1 MTSLLDSTK
10 DRILAA
16 AEELFARTGVAR
28 TSLRAITA
36 LARVN
41 LAAVNYHFGS
51 KDGLVEEVYRRRL
64 EPLNRA
70 RLANLDRLEKRARKP
85 SLEAILEAFMTPV
98 ASLARDPAQGGP
110 TVMRLLG
117 QTHAEAEAP
126 FKAWFAGE
134 YRRVLERY
142 HAALCKALPGLPPED
157 VRWRLQ
163 FLVGALTYPVAERQL
178 VELVSGEAIDPDDVS
193 LVVQR
198 LLPFVAAGFRAP
210 SGTAQAAAR
219 TRAKTGAKTST
230 GRNGAR
236 RRHNGSRKREE

>member
-1 MTSLLDSTK
+1 LTSLLDSTK

-70 RLANLDRLEKRARKP
+70 RLANLDRLERRARKP
-85 SLEAILEAFMTPV
+85 SLEDVLEAFMRPV
-98 ASLARDPAQGGP
+98 AQLARDPAQGGP

-117 QTHAEAEAP
+117 QTHAEAEEP
-126 FKAWFAGE
+126 FIAWFAGE
-134 YRRVLERY
+134 YKRVLERY
-142 HAALCKALPGLPPED
+142 HAALCRTLPGIPPED

-178 VELVSGEAIDPDDVS
+178 VELVSGEAIDPADVNQ
-193 LVVQR
+193 VVER
-198 LLPFVAAGFRAP
+198 LLPFVAAGFRVPPAKP
-210 SGTAQAAAR
+210 GPARRAAR
-219 TRAKTGAKTST
+219 SRPKVTRNS
-230 GRNGAR
+230 
-236 RRHNGSRKREE
+236 

>member
-1 MTSLLDSTK
+1 MTSLLDSTR
-10 DRILAA
+10 DRIIVA

-51 KDGLVEEVYRRRL
+51 KEGLVEEVYRRRL
-64 EPLNRA
+64 EPLNHA
-70 RLANLDRLEKRARKP
+70 RLANLEKLEKRRRKP
-85 SLEAILEAFMTPV
+85 TLEEILEAFMSPV

-126 FKAWFAGE
+126 YKAWFAGE
-134 YRRVLERY
+134 YKRVLDRY
-142 HAALCKALPGLPPED
+142 HAALCRALPELPSED

-178 VELVSGEAIDPDDVS
+178 VELVSGESMNPEDVHQ
-193 LVVQR
+193 VVQR

-210 SGTAQAAAR
+210 VSVSKPG
-219 TRAKTGAKTST
+219 
-230 GRNGAR
+230 R
-236 RRHNGSRKREE
+236 RRLPARPTSSRKR

>member
-1 MTSLLDSTK
+1 MTSLIDSTK

-51 KDGLVEEVYRRRL
+51 KEGLVEEVYRRRL
-64 EPLNRA
+64 EPLNHA
-70 RLANLDRLEKRARKP
+70 RLANLEQLERRRRKP
-85 SLEAILEAFMTPV
+85 TLEEILEAFMSPV

-126 FKAWFAGE
+126 YKSYFAGE
-134 YRRVLERY
+134 YKRVLDRY
-142 HAALCKALPGLPPED
+142 HAALCRVLPGIPPAD

-178 VELVSGEAIDPDDVS
+178 VELVSGESMSPDNVS
-193 LVVQR
+193 QVVHR
-198 LLPFVAAGFRAP
+198 LLPFVTAGFRAP
-210 SGTAQAAAR
+210 VSH
-219 TRAKTGAKTST
+219 AKP
-230 GRNGAR
+230 R
-236 RRHNGSRKREE
+236 RRRPPARATTPRKRQE

>member
-64 EPLNRA
+64 EPLNRV
-70 RLANLDRLEKRARKP
+70 RLANLDRLEKRRGKP

-98 ASLARDPAQGGP
+98 ATLARDPAQGGP

-117 QTHAEAEAP
+117 QSHAEAEAP
-126 FKAWFAGE
+126 FKKWFAGE

-142 HAALCKALPGLPPED
+142 HAALCKVLPDLSPED

-178 VELVSGEAIDPDDVS
+178 VELVSGQAIDPADVN
-193 LVVQR
+193 VIVER
-198 LLPFVAAGFRAP
+198 LLPFVVAGFRAP
-210 SGTAQAAAR
+210 PAEPQNRS
-219 TRAKTGAKTST
+219 
-230 GRNGAR
+230 R
-236 RRHNGSRKREE
+236 RRRTHRRPPASRKPKE

>member
-1 MTSLLDSTK
+1 MTSLLDSTR

-51 KDGLVEEVYRRRL
+51 KDGLVEAVYRRRL

-70 RLANLDRLEKRARKP
+70 RLRNLDRIEAKYGGQP
-85 SLEAILEAFMTPV
+85 PLEAVLEAFMSPV
-98 ASLARDPAQGGP
+98 AELARDPAQGGP

-117 QTHAEAEAP
+117 QTHAEAEAQ
-126 FKAWFAGE
+126 FRGWFASD
-134 YRRVLERY
+134 YRSVLERY
-142 HAALCKALPGLPPED
+142 QAALGRALPDLPAED
-157 VRWRLQ
+157 VRWRLH

-178 VELVSGEAIDPDDVS
+178 VELLSGEVLDPRDVS
-193 LVVQR
+193 RVVQR

-210 SGTAQAAAR
+210 ASAAR
-219 TRAKTGAKTST
+219 RP
-230 GRNGAR
+230 R
-236 RRHNGSRKREE
+236 RRARPRSGKE

>member
-1 MTSLLDSTK
+1 LTSLLDSTK

-70 RLANLDRLEKRARKP
+70 RLANLEKLERRARKP
-85 SLEAILEAFMTPV
+85 SLEEILEAFMTPV
-98 ASLARDPAQGGP
+98 ATLARDPAQGGP

-117 QTHAEAEAP
+117 QTHAEAEEP
-126 FKAWFAGE
+126 FRAWFAGE
-134 YRRVLERY
+134 YKRVLERY
-142 HAALCKALPGLPPED
+142 HAALCRALPGIPPED
-157 VRWRLQ
+157 IRWRLQ

-178 VELVSGEAIDPDDVS
+178 VELVSGEAIDPEDVTQ
-193 LVVQR
+193 VVER
-198 LLPFVAAGFRAP
+198 LLPFVAAGFRVAP
-210 SGTAQAAAR
+210 DKHAKVRGTV
-219 TRAKTGAKTST
+219 
-230 GRNGAR
+230 R
-236 RRHNGSRKREE
+236 RRPNLPRKR

>member
-1 MTSLLDSTK
+1 MTSLLNSTK

-16 AEELFARTGVAR
+16 AEELFAQTGVAR

-51 KDGLVEEVYRRRL
+51 KEGLVEEVYRRRL
-64 EPLNRA
+64 DPLNRA
-70 RLANLDRLEKRARKP
+70 RLANLERLETRARKP
-85 SLEAILEAFMTPV
+85 SLEDILAAFMSPV

-126 FKAWFAGE
+126 FKTWFAGE
-134 YRRVLERY
+134 YKQVLERY
-142 HAALCKALPGLPPED
+142 HAALCRALPELPPED

-163 FLVGALTYPVAERQL
+163 FLIGALNYPVAERQL
-178 VELVSGEAIDPDDVS
+178 VELVSGEAINPEDVGH
-193 LVVQR
+193 VVER

-210 SGTAQAAAR
+210 VDT
-219 TRAKTGAKTST
+219 KKP
-230 GRNGAR
+230 AR
-236 RRHNGSRKREE
+236 RRTSAQPKNRRKR

>member
-1 MTSLLDSTK
+1 MTSLIDSTK

-51 KDGLVEEVYRRRL
+51 KEGLVEEVYRRRL

-70 RLANLDRLEKRARKP
+70 RLANLEQLERRRRKP
-85 SLEAILEAFMTPV
+85 TLEEILEAFMSPV

-126 FKAWFAGE
+126 YKSYFAGE
-134 YRRVLERY
+134 YKRVLDRY
-142 HAALCKALPGLPPED
+142 HAALCRVLPGIPAAD

-178 VELVSGEAIDPDDVS
+178 VELVSGESMSPDNVS
-193 LVVQR
+193 HVVHR
-198 LLPFVAAGFRAP
+198 LLPFVTAGFRAP
-210 SGTAQAAAR
+210 VSH
-219 TRAKTGAKTST
+219 AKP
-230 GRNGAR
+230 R
-236 RRHNGSRKREE
+236 RRRPPARATTPRKRQE

>member
-70 RLANLDRLEKRARKP
+70 RLANLDRLEKRRRKP
-85 SLEAILEAFMTPV
+85 SLEEVLEAFMTPV

-117 QTHAEAEAP
+117 QSHAEAEAP
-126 FKAWFAGE
+126 FRTWFAGQ

-142 HAALCKALPGLPPED
+142 HAALCRVLPDIPPED

-178 VELVSGEAIDPDDVS
+178 VELVSGEAIDPADVH
-193 LVVQR
+193 LIVER
-198 LLPFVAAGFRAP
+198 LLPFVVAGFRAP
-210 SGTAQAAAR
+210 SGKPG
-219 TRAKTGAKTST
+219 TRPA
-230 GRNGAR
+230 AR
-236 RRHNGSRKREE
+236 RRGMRRRPKPSRKREE

>member
-51 KDGLVEEVYRRRL
+51 KEGLVEEVYRRRL

-70 RLANLDRLEKRARKP
+70 RLANLERLERRTRKP
-85 SLEAILEAFMTPV
+85 SLEEVLEAFMSPV
-98 ASLARDPAQGGP
+98 AQLVRDPAQGGP

-117 QTHAEAEAP
+117 QTHAEAEKP

-134 YRRVLERY
+134 YKRVLERY
-142 HAALCKALPGLPPED
+142 HAALCRTLPGIPPED
-157 VRWRLQ
+157 IRWRLQ

-178 VELVSGEAIDPDDVS
+178 VELVSGEAMDPADVNQ
-193 LVVQR
+193 VVER
-198 LLPFVAAGFRAP
+198 LLPFVAAGFRVPPGKPTRDRRATRGRP
-210 SGTAQAAAR
+210 R
-219 TRAKTGAKTST
+219 TITR
-230 GRNGAR
+230 
-236 RRHNGSRKREE
+236 

>member
-1 MTSLLDSTK
+1 VTSLLDSTK

-64 EPLNRA
+64 EPLNRL
-70 RLANLDRLEKRARKP
+70 RLANLDRLEKRRGKP

-98 ASLARDPAQGGP
+98 ATLARDPAQGGP

-117 QTHAEAEAP
+117 QSHAEAEAP
-126 FKAWFAGE
+126 FKKWFAGE

-142 HAALCKALPGLPPED
+142 HAALCKVLPELSPDD

-178 VELVSGEAIDPDDVS
+178 VELVSGQAIDPADVN
-193 LVVQR
+193 VIVER
-198 LLPFVAAGFRAP
+198 LLPFVVAGFRAP
-210 SGTAQAAAR
+210 PGEPKNRS
-219 TRAKTGAKTST
+219 
-230 GRNGAR
+230 R
-236 RRHNGSRKREE
+236 RRRTHRRPPSRKPKE

>member
-70 RLANLDRLEKRARKP
+70 RLANLERLERRARKP
-85 SLEAILEAFMTPV
+85 SLEEILEAFMTPV
-98 ASLARDPAQGGP
+98 ATLARDPAQGGP

-117 QTHAEAEAP
+117 QTHAEAEEP
-126 FKAWFAGE
+126 FRAWFAGE
-134 YRRVLERY
+134 YKRVLERY
-142 HAALCKALPGLPPED
+142 HAALCRALPGIPPED
-157 VRWRLQ
+157 IRWRLQ

-178 VELVSGEAIDPDDVS
+178 VELVSGEAIDPEDVTQI
-193 LVVQR
+193 VER
-198 LLPFVAAGFRAP
+198 LLPFVAAGFRVAP
-210 SGTAQAAAR
+210 GKP
-219 TRAKTGAKTST
+219 AKVRGAV
-230 GRNGAR
+230 R
-236 RRHNGSRKREE
+236 RRPNLPRKR

>member
-51 KDGLVEEVYRRRL
+51 KEGLVEEVYRRRL

-70 RLANLDRLEKRARKP
+70 RLANLERLEKRARRP
-85 SLEAILEAFMTPV
+85 SLEDILEAFMTPV
-98 ASLARDPAQGGP
+98 ATLAKDPAQGGP

-117 QTHAEAEAP
+117 QTHAEAQAP
-126 FKAWFAGE
+126 YKTWFAGE
-134 YRRVLERY
+134 YKRVLERY
-142 HAALCKALPGLPPED
+142 HAALCRALPRLPPED

-178 VELVSGEAIDPDDVS
+178 VELVSGEAIDPDDVNQ
-193 LVVQR
+193 VVRR

-210 SGTAQAAAR
+210 AGDTSPVRPHPRARQRKPRKAQ
-219 TRAKTGAKTST
+219 
-230 GRNGAR
+230 
-236 RRHNGSRKREE
+236 E

>member
-70 RLANLDRLEKRARKP
+70 RVANLDRLESRARNP
-85 SLEAILEAFMTPV
+85 SLESILKAFMTPV

-142 HAALCKALPGLPPED
+142 HAALCRALPALPPEE

-178 VELVSGEAIDPDDVS
+178 VELVSGEAIDPDDVN
-193 LVVQR
+193 LVVER

-210 SGTAQAAAR
+210 SATAVKKTRARSKSVRRRRAR
-219 TRAKTGAKTST
+219 TTA
-230 GRNGAR
+230 
-236 RRHNGSRKREE
+236 SRKIEE

>member
-1 MTSLLDSTK
+1 LTSLLDSTK

-16 AEELFARTGVAR
+16 AEELFAHTGVAR

-70 RLANLDRLEKRARKP
+70 RIANLDRLEKRTGKP
-85 SLEAILEAFMTPV
+85 SLEEVLEAFMSPV
-98 ASLARDPAQGGP
+98 AQLAKDPAQGGP

-126 FKAWFAGE
+126 FKTWFAGE

-142 HAALCKALPGLPPED
+142 HAALCRALPGIPPED

-178 VELVSGEAIDPDDVS
+178 VQLVSGESINPEDVS
-193 LVVQR
+193 NIVER
-198 LLPFVAAGFRAP
+198 LLPFVAAGFRVPPGHRLDAP
-210 SGTAQAAAR
+210 DPAPRPKPARSHKKAQ
-219 TRAKTGAKTST
+219 T
-230 GRNGAR
+230 
-236 RRHNGSRKREE
+236 H

>member
-1 MTSLLDSTK
+1 MTTLLDSTK
-10 DRILAA
+10 NRILAA
-16 AEELFARTGVAR
+16 AEELFASTGVAR

-51 KDGLVEEVYRRRL
+51 KEGLVEEVYRRRL

-70 RLANLDRLEKRARKP
+70 RLANLDRLEKKFPRP
-85 SLEAILEAFMTPV
+85 SLEKVLEAFMAPV
-98 ASLARDPAQGGP
+98 VKLARDPAQGGP

-117 QTHAEAEAP
+117 QSHAEAEAP

-142 HAALCKALPGLPPED
+142 HAALCRALPELPTED

-178 VELVSGEAIDPDDVS
+178 VELVTGEAINPEDVQQ
-193 LVVQR
+193 VVER

-210 SGTAQAAAR
+210 AGKARLDRRGTR
-219 TRAKTGAKTST
+219 L
-230 GRNGAR
+230 R
-236 RRHNGSRKREE
+236 RVVPRKRKE

>member
-1 MTSLLDSTK
+1 LTSLLDSTK
-10 DRILAA
+10 DRILSA

-51 KDGLVEEVYRRRL
+51 KEGLVEEVYRRRL

-70 RLANLDRLEKRARKP
+70 RLANLDRLESRARRP
-85 SLEAILEAFMTPV
+85 SLEAVLEAFMSPV
-98 ASLARDPAQGGP
+98 AKLARDPAQGGP

-126 FKAWFAGE
+126 FKTWFAGE
-134 YRRVLERY
+134 YKQVLERY
-142 HAALCKALPGLPPED
+142 HAALCRALPGIPPDD

-163 FLVGALTYPVAERQL
+163 FLIGALTYPVAERQL
-178 VELVSGEAIDPDDVS
+178 VELVSGEAIDPEDVNQ
-193 LVVQR
+193 VVER
-198 LLPFVAAGFRAP
+198 LLPFVAAGFRVP
-210 SGTAQAAAR
+210 PENSKPGRR
-219 TRAKTGAKTST
+219 TP
-230 GRNGAR
+230 R
-236 RRHNGSRKREE
+236 RPTKVSRKR

>member
-1 MTSLLDSTK
+1 LTSLLDSTK

-70 RLANLDRLEKRARKP
+70 RLANLDRLERRRRKP
-85 SLEAILEAFMTPV
+85 SLEEILEAFMTPV
-98 ASLARDPAQGGP
+98 VSLARDPAQGGP

-142 HAALCKALPGLPPED
+142 HAALCRALPDLPAED

-178 VELVSGEAIDPDDVS
+178 VELVSGEAIDPQDVQR
-193 LVVQR
+193 VVDR
-198 LLPFVAAGFRAP
+198 LLPFVTAGFRAP
-210 SGTAQAAAR
+210 PGKPEAGAR
-219 TRAKTGAKTST
+219 TRT
-230 GRNGAR
+230 RRRGAR
-236 RRHNGSRKREE
+236 RRPHASRKSEE

>member
-10 DRILAA
+10 DRILSA

-51 KDGLVEEVYRRRL
+51 KEGLVEEVYRRRL

-70 RLANLDRLEKRARKP
+70 RLANLDRLERRARRP
-85 SLEAILEAFMTPV
+85 SLEAVLEAFMSPV
-98 ASLARDPAQGGP
+98 ARLARDPAQGGP

-126 FKAWFAGE
+126 FKTWFAGE
-134 YRRVLERY
+134 YKQVLERY
-142 HAALCKALPGLPPED
+142 HAALCRALPGIPPDD

-163 FLVGALTYPVAERQL
+163 FLIGALTYPVAERQL
-178 VELVSGEAIDPDDVS
+178 VELVSGEAIDPEDVNQ
-193 LVVQR
+193 VVER
-198 LLPFVAAGFRAP
+198 LLPFVAAGFRVP
-210 SGTAQAAAR
+210 PENS
-219 TRAKTGAKTST
+219 KP
-230 GRNGAR
+230 R
-236 RRHNGSRKREE
+236 RRAPRRPTKVSRKR

>member
-1 MTSLLDSTK
+1 LTSLLDSTR
-10 DRILAA
+10 DRIIVA

-51 KDGLVEEVYRRRL
+51 KEGLVDEVYRRRL
-64 EPLNRA
+64 EPLNKA
-70 RLANLDRLEKRARKP
+70 RLANLEQLEKRRRKP
-85 SLEAILEAFMTPV
+85 TLEEILEAFMTPV
-98 ASLARDPAQGGP
+98 ANLARDPAQGGP

-126 FKAWFAGE
+126 YKSWFAGE
-134 YRRVLERY
+134 YKRVLERY
-142 HAALCKALPGLPPED
+142 HAALCRALPELPPED

-178 VELVSGEAIDPDDVS
+178 VELVSGESMSPDDVIH
-193 LVVQR
+193 VVRR
-198 LLPFVAAGFRAP
+198 LMPFVAAGFRAP
-210 SGTAQAAAR
+210 VSVS
-219 TRAKTGAKTST
+219 KVSKPV
-230 GRNGAR
+230 R
-236 RRHNGSRKREE
+236 RRVPARSTQPRKR

>member
-1 MTSLLDSTK
+1 VTSLLDSTK

-70 RLANLDRLEKRARKP
+70 RMVNLERLEKRARKP
-85 SLEAILEAFMTPV
+85 SLEEILEAFMSPV
-98 ASLARDPAQGGP
+98 ATLARDPAQGGP

-117 QTHAEAEAP
+117 QTHAEAEEP
-126 FKAWFAGE
+126 FRTWFAGE
-134 YRRVLERY
+134 YKSVLERY
-142 HAALCKALPGLPPED
+142 HRALCRALPGIPPED

-163 FLVGALTYPVAERQL
+163 FLVGALSYPVAERQL
-178 VELVSGEAIDPDDVS
+178 VELLAGVAIDPDDVS
-193 LVVQR
+193 EVVER
-198 LLPFVAAGFRAP
+198 LLPFVAAGFRVAP
-210 SGTAQAAAR
+210 ETSRQARHASGR
-219 TRAKTGAKTST
+219 RAHTP
-230 GRNGAR
+230 
-236 RRHNGSRKREE
+236 RKR

>member
-51 KDGLVEEVYRRRL
+51 KEGLVEEVYRRRL

-85 SLEAILEAFMTPV
+85 SLEAVLEAFMSPV
-98 ASLARDPAQGGP
+98 AKLARDPAQGGP

-126 FKAWFAGE
+126 FKTWFAGE
-134 YRRVLERY
+134 YKQVLERY
-142 HAALCKALPGLPPED
+142 HAALCRALPGIPPED

-163 FLVGALTYPVAERQL
+163 FLIGALTYPVAERQL
-178 VELVSGEAIDPDDVS
+178 VELVSGEAIDPEDVNQI
-193 LVVQR
+193 VER
-198 LLPFVAAGFRAP
+198 LLPFVAAGFRVPPDNARPGRRVP
-210 SGTAQAAAR
+210 SRQP
-219 TRAKTGAKTST
+219 
-230 GRNGAR
+230 
-236 RRHNGSRKREE
+236 HIPRKR

>member
-1 MTSLLDSTK
+1 LTSLLDSTK

-70 RLANLDRLEKRARKP
+70 RLANLERLERRARKP
-85 SLEAILEAFMTPV
+85 SLEEILEAFMTPV
-98 ASLARDPAQGGP
+98 ATLARDPAQGGP

-117 QTHAEAEAP
+117 QTHAEAEEP
-126 FKAWFAGE
+126 FRAWFAGE
-134 YRRVLERY
+134 YKRVLERY
-142 HAALCKALPGLPPED
+142 HAALCRALPGIPPED
-157 VRWRLQ
+157 IRWRLQ

-178 VELVSGEAIDPDDVS
+178 VELVSGEAIDPEDVTQI
-193 LVVQR
+193 VER
-198 LLPFVAAGFRAP
+198 LLPFVAAGFRVAP
-210 SGTAQAAAR
+210 GKP
-219 TRAKTGAKTST
+219 AKVRGAV
-230 GRNGAR
+230 R
-236 RRHNGSRKREE
+236 RRPNLPRKR

>member
-1 MTSLLDSTK
+1 MTSLLDSTR
-10 DRILAA
+10 DRIIVA

-51 KDGLVEEVYRRRL
+51 KEGLVDEVYRRRL
-64 EPLNRA
+64 EPLNKA
-70 RLANLDRLEKRARKP
+70 RLANLEKLEKRRRKP
-85 SLEAILEAFMTPV
+85 TLEEILEAFMSPV

-126 FKAWFAGE
+126 YKSWFAGE
-134 YRRVLERY
+134 YKRVLERY
-142 HAALCKALPGLPPED
+142 HAALCRVLPEVPPED

-178 VELVSGEAIDPDDVS
+178 VELVSGESMSPDNVS
-193 LVVQR
+193 QVVRR

-210 SGTAQAAAR
+210 VSSS
-219 TRAKTGAKTST
+219 KP
-230 GRNGAR
+230 GRGR
-236 RRHNGSRKREE
+236 LPPRPTHPRKR

>member
-70 RLANLDRLEKRARKP
+70 RLANLDRLEKRTRKP
-85 SLEAILEAFMTPV
+85 SLEEVLEAFMSPV
-98 ASLARDPAQGGP
+98 AQLARDPAQGGP

-117 QTHAEAEAP
+117 QTHAEAEEP

-134 YRRVLERY
+134 YKRVLERY
-142 HAALCKALPGLPPED
+142 HAALCRALPGIPPED

-163 FLVGALTYPVAERQL
+163 FLIGALTYPVAERQL
-178 VELVSGEAIDPDDVS
+178 VELVSGEAIDPRDVGHI
-193 LVVQR
+193 LDR
-198 LLPFVAAGFRAP
+198 LLPFVAAGFRVPPGKPRQVRRAP
-210 SGTAQAAAR
+210 Q
-219 TRAKTGAKTST
+219 
-230 GRNGAR
+230 R
-236 RRHNGSRKREE
+236 RPNALRKS

>member
-51 KDGLVEEVYRRRL
+51 KEGLVEEVYRRRL

-70 RLANLDRLEKRARKP
+70 RVANLDRLESRARNP
-85 SLEAILEAFMTPV
+85 SLESILKAFMTPV

-142 HAALCKALPGLPPED
+142 HAALCRALPALPPEE

-178 VELVSGEAIDPDDVS
+178 VELVSGEAIDPDDVN
-193 LVVQR
+193 LVVER

-210 SGTAQAAAR
+210 SATAR
-219 TRAKTGAKTST
+219 KKKTRAHSKTGRRGT
-230 GRNGAR
+230 RAR
-236 RRHNGSRKREE
+236 PTASRKNED

>member
-1 MTSLLDSTK
+1 LTSLLDSTK

-51 KDGLVEEVYRRRL
+51 KEGLVEEVYRRRL

-70 RLANLDRLEKRARKP
+70 RLANLERLEKRARKP
-85 SLEAILEAFMTPV
+85 SLEDILEAFMTPV
-98 ASLARDPAQGGP
+98 ASLAKDPAQGGP

-134 YRRVLERY
+134 YKRVLERY
-142 HAALCKALPGLPPED
+142 HAALCRALPGMPAED

-163 FLVGALTYPVAERQL
+163 FLIGALTYPVAERQL
-178 VELVSGEAIDPDDVS
+178 VELVSGEAIDPNDVH
-193 LVVQR
+193 LVVRR
-198 LLPFVAAGFRAP
+198 LLPFVVAGFRAP
-210 SGTAQAAAR
+210 PGELKPVRPHPRAR
-219 TRAKTGAKTST
+219 PRKPKKTQ
-230 GRNGAR
+230 
-236 RRHNGSRKREE
+236 E

>member
-1 MTSLLDSTK
+1 LTSLLDSTK

-70 RLANLDRLEKRARKP
+70 RLANLERLEQRARKP
-85 SLEAILEAFMTPV
+85 SLEEILEAFMSPV
-98 ASLARDPAQGGP
+98 ATLARDPAQGGP

-117 QTHAEAEAP
+117 QTHAEAEEP
-126 FKAWFAGE
+126 FRAWFAGE
-134 YRRVLERY
+134 YKRVLERY
-142 HAALCKALPGLPPED
+142 HAALCRALPGIPPED
-157 VRWRLQ
+157 IRWRLQ

-178 VELVSGEAIDPDDVS
+178 VELVSGEAIDPDDVTR
-193 LVVQR
+193 VVER
-198 LLPFVAAGFRAP
+198 LLPFVAAGFRVAP
-210 SGTAQAAAR
+210 VKPPKVRGTV
-219 TRAKTGAKTST
+219 
-230 GRNGAR
+230 R
-236 RRHNGSRKREE
+236 RRPDLPRKR

>member
-51 KDGLVEEVYRRRL
+51 KEGLVEEVYRRRL

-70 RLANLDRLEKRARKP
+70 RLANLDRLESRARNP
-85 SLEAILEAFMTPV
+85 SLESILKAFMTPV

-142 HAALCKALPGLPPED
+142 HAALCRALPALPPEE

-178 VELVSGEAIDPDDVS
+178 VELVSGEAINPDDVN
-193 LVVQR
+193 LIVER

-210 SGTAQAAAR
+210 SATAR
-219 TRAKTGAKTST
+219 KKTRAHPKTGRRGT
-230 GRNGAR
+230 RAR
-236 RRHNGSRKREE
+236 PTAFRTIEE

>member
-1 MTSLLDSTK
+1 LTSLLNSTK
-10 DRILAA
+10 DRILTA
-16 AEELFARTGVAR
+16 AEELFAQTGVAR

-64 EPLNRA
+64 DPLNRA
-70 RLANLDRLEKRARKP
+70 RLVNLERLEKRARKP
-85 SLEAILEAFMTPV
+85 SLEDILEAFMSPV

-126 FKAWFAGE
+126 FKTWFAGE
-134 YRRVLERY
+134 YKRVLERY
-142 HAALCKALPGLPPED
+142 HAALCRALPGLPPED

-178 VELVSGEAIDPDDVS
+178 VELVSGETIDPEDVGR
-193 LVVQR
+193 VVER

-210 SGTAQAAAR
+210 VGAR
-219 TRAKTGAKTST
+219 TPP
-230 GRNGAR
+230 R
-236 RRHNGSRKREE
+236 RRTSVQPKNSRKR

>member
-1 MTSLLDSTK
+1 MTTLLDSTK
-10 DRILAA
+10 NRILAA
-16 AEELFARTGVAR
+16 AEELFASTGVAR

-51 KDGLVEEVYRRRL
+51 KEGLVEEVYRRRL

-70 RLANLDRLEKRARKP
+70 RLANLDRLEKKFPRP
-85 SLEAILEAFMTPV
+85 SLEKVLEAFMAPV
-98 ASLARDPAQGGP
+98 VKLARDPAQGGP

-117 QTHAEAEAP
+117 QSHAEAEAP

-142 HAALCKALPGLPPED
+142 HAALCRALPELPPED

-178 VELVSGEAIDPDDVS
+178 VELVTGEAINPEDVQQ
-193 LVVQR
+193 VVER

-210 SGTAQAAAR
+210 PGKTRLDRRGTR
-219 TRAKTGAKTST
+219 LRRGAP
-230 GRNGAR
+230 
-236 RRHNGSRKREE
+236 RKR

>member
-1 MTSLLDSTK
+1 MTGLLDSTK

-70 RLANLDRLEKRARKP
+70 RLANLDRLEARARPP
-85 SLEAILEAFMTPV
+85 SLESILRAFMAPV
-98 ASLARDPAQGGP
+98 ARLARDPAQGGP

-142 HAALCKALPGLPPED
+142 HAALCKALPELPPDD

-193 LVVQR
+193 VVVER

-210 SGTAQAAAR
+210 PGGSGPR
-219 TRAKTGAKTST
+219 RAVKS
-230 GRNGAR
+230 GRSGVR
-236 RRHNGSRKREE
+236 RRPTTSRKREE

>member
-51 KDGLVEEVYRRRL
+51 KDGLVEAVYRRRL

-70 RLANLDRLEKRARKP
+70 RLKNLDRVEKAHGGNP
-85 SLEAILEAFMTPV
+85 PLEAVLEAFMSPV
-98 ASLARDPAQGGP
+98 VALSSDPAQGGP
-110 TVMRLLG
+110 TVMKLLG
-117 QTHAEAEAP
+117 QSHAEAEDS
-126 FKAWFAGE
+126 FRKWFSGE
-134 YRRVLERY
+134 YRQVLTRY
-142 HAALCKALPGLPPED
+142 HAALCRALPDLPPED

-178 VELVSGEAIDPDDVS
+178 VELVSGETMNPKDVGN
-193 LVVQR
+193 VVER

-210 SGTAQAAAR
+210 PGSPRGRAPRRKGTSRGKPRAAR
-219 TRAKTGAKTST
+219 RSP
-230 GRNGAR
+230 N
-236 RRHNGSRKREE
+236 RK